1 MAFRRMYLRFTNAAG
16 DQIVVPSDNFTGMTV
31 TDADEATI
39 SFKAVDNTSDAVH
52 VKVKFATSCL
62 ADFKIACQH
71 MAMALAGSRKY
82 PGSIVIADDLNL
94 TPLMPTHL
102 DGVNWSGVPGTPTAI
117 TSIDE

>member
-1 MAFRRMYLRFTNAAG
+1 MAFKRMYLRFTNAAD

-52 VKVKFATSCL
+52 VKVKFGTSCL
-62 ADFKIACQH
+62 SDFKIACQH
-71 MAMALAGSRKY
+71 LAMALAGSRKY
-82 PGSIVIADDLNL
+82 PGSILIADDLNA
-94 TPLMPTHL
+94 TPLMPIQL
-102 DGVNWSGVPGTPTAI
+102 DGINFAAGAAI

>member
-1 MAFRRMYLRFTNAAG
+1 MAFRRMYLRFTNAAD
-16 DQIVVPSDNFTGMTV
+16 DQIVVPSDNFTGMVV

-39 SFKAVDNTSDAVH
+39 SFKATDNTNDSVL
-52 VKVKFATSCL
+52 VKTKFAASCL

-82 PGSIVIADDLNL
+82 PGAIVIADDLNA

-102 DGVNWSGVPGTPTAI
+102 DGVNWDGVPGTPTAI
-117 TSIDE
+117 TSIT